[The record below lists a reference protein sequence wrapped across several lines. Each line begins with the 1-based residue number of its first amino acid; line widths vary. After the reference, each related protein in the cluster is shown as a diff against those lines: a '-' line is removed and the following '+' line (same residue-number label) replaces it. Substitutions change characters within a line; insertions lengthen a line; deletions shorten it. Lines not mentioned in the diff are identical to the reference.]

1 MDSGLYVHVPFCV
14 RKCGYCAFFSR
25 PAEPGL
31 VAAWFAGI
39 ERELAALPAG
49 FAPTS
54 VFFGGGTPTALDER
68 DLARLLDFA
77 QRPTT
82 YDGGRVWLVV
92 RNRGANPDAWRQ
104 PFGPWLADLVA
115 QPQQPPAGLRWEAT
129 LPDAFVWEIVP
140 RR

>member
-1 MDSGLYVHVPFCV
+1 MRAVPRLAWIADHTAPGDLLIGDDTVDIPFCLG
-14 RKCGYCAFFSR
+14 RR
-25 PAEPGL
+25 H
-31 VAAWFAGI
+31 VAT
-39 ERELAALPAG
+39 
-49 FAPTS
+49 FAPFPYTQH
-54 VFFGGGTPTALDER
+54 G
-68 DLARLLDFA
+68 DLVRLLEFA